1 MLFSLLINH
10 VRRRRYLV
18 ACVFIGFLF
27 LYLLKT
33 SFFQSSTQEDFENLV
48 TSYCNSPREVN
59 GDEADTIDGL
69 QLVQLQ
75 ILIRHGDRAP
85 INIRALPNTS
95 PVHIPCKFNLTGS
108 DFHNKL
114 REFENVVNKNVFE
127 IKGSKH
133 TQINEERALCYGG
146 QLTPR
151 GILQHMY
158 LGEHL
163 RESYTVF
170 LQEVNDISSDVHILS
185 TDLPRTKQSVA
196 ALMIGMFYM
205 TLIKEAPKVTINVH
219 ADHLKDTHL
228 SLDMNGA
235 PLDCQNVDK
244 KWSELLHGLKWARF
258 NKDIHTNLENIAAY
272 LSTDMEKLPAFNK
285 IVDTFYTRAC
295 HGLGIPSGPHY
306 TLPLSLIEQSFG
318 FAHRYST
325 LRHSGELAELQAL
338 PLLSQ
343 IATHIVNVLKHPD
356 KAKKLVFYSGHDSM
370 IHPVL
375 QLLNEEYTTW
385 PPYASRI
392 VFEIYT
398 DENVLPDDKELFS
411 KAYFRVLY
419 NGQTL
424 DEIKFIGAAKGP
436 MRLYSLSGLLT
447 YLSDRPF
454 DELKKYE
461 VPLLNEHLYSK
472 IEKLCSSK

>member
-1 MLFSLLINH
+1 MLLSLLINH
-10 VRRRRYLV
+10 IRRRRYLI
-18 ACVFIGFLF
+18 ACVVIGFVF
-27 LYLLKT
+27 LYLLKSSFYPT
-33 SFFQSSTQEDFENLV
+33 STKEDFENLV
-48 TSYCNSPREVN
+48 SSYCNSPHEVS

-75 ILIRHGDRAP
+75 VLIRHGDRAP
-85 INIRALPNTS
+85 INIKALPNAS
-95 PVHIPCKFNLTGS
+95 PVHISCKFNLTGS
-108 DFHNKL
+108 DFYNKL
-114 REFENVVNKNVFE
+114 REFENVVSKNVFE

-163 RESYTVF
+163 RQSYTIF
-170 LQEVNDISSDVHILS
+170 LQEISDVTTDVHILS

-228 SLDMNGA
+228 SLDLNEA
-235 PLDCQNVDK
+235 PLECIDAVNK
-244 KWSELLHGLKWARF
+244 KWSELLNGPKWARF

-272 LSTDMEKLPAFNK
+272 LSTDMRKLPAFNK

-295 HGLGIPSGPHY
+295 HGLGIPAGPHY
-306 TLPLSLIEQSFG
+306 KLPLSLIDQSFG

-338 PLLSQ
+338 PLLTQ
-343 IATHIVNVLKHPD
+343 IATHIVNVLKNPA
-356 KAKKLVFYSGHDSM
+356 KAKKLVFYSGHDSR
-370 IHPVL
+370 PGGRAKT
-375 QLLNEEYTTW
+375 NC
-385 PPYASRI
+385 SR
-392 VFEIYT
+392 
-398 DENVLPDDKELFS
+398 
-411 KAYFRVLY
+411 R
-419 NGQTL
+419 
-424 DEIKFIGAAKGP
+424 
-436 MRLYSLSGLLT
+436 R
-447 YLSDRPF
+447 
-454 DELKKYE
+454 
-461 VPLLNEHLYSK
+461 
-472 IEKLCSSK
+472 SSCQ